1 LRPDRNGFVAIAI
14 AQLQPFPT
22 DSTCVQPNCNG
33 QQLTG
38 LYLSQN
44 GGTSWS
50 ALKVPDTNKGACR
63 RP

>member
-44 GGTSWS
+44 GETSWS